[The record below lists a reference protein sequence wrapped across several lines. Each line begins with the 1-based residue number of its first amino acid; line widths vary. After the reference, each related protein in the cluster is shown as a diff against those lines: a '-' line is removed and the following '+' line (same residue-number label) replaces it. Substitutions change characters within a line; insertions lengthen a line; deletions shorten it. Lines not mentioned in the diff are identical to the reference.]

1 MALPPALVAEG
12 CGVVNGGRG
21 PAPLEISAGGRE
33 LEPTLRRVGVLTSG
47 GDCPGLN
54 AAIRAVVRT
63 AYEVYRAEVIG
74 IYDGFNGLL
83 PNGSTKTLQA
93 DDVRGLL
100 VQGGTI
106 LGTTNRGP
114 FQVDD
119 KGEPAPEAAGNFRA
133 VVKQGHILRLDGLVV
148 VGGDGSLRIGRAMH
162 RLGLRV
168 VGVPKTI
175 DNDLRMTERPFGFDT
190 AVSVAVDALDRLH
203 TVAVAHHRIMVCE
216 VMGREAGWIALNA
229 GLASG
234 ADAILLP
241 EIPFRWGPLAR
252 MVAERRARGRN
263 YSLIVVSE
271 GAFPVGGQPLYQAT
285 GRLGGIGGVVAE
297 ELYHRTDVESR
308 VTVLGHVQRGGTPTA
323 SDRVL
328 ASRLGEAAV
337 HLAARGDYGRMVAL
351 RADEV
356 VDVSLD
362 EAVVCCKLVPSDS
375 QLLRLGRSTGV
386 YFGDEPE

>member
-1 MALPPALVAEG
+1 MQPA
-12 CGVVNGGRG
+12 
-21 PAPLEISAGGRE
+21 
-33 LEPTLRRVGVLTSG
+33 LRRVGILTSG

-54 AAIRAVVRT
+54 AVIRAVVRT
-63 AYEVYRAEVIG
+63 AYEVYRAEVVG

-83 PNGSTKTLQA
+83 PGGNARPLSA

-114 FQVDD
+114 FKVDEQ
-119 KGEPAPEAAGNFRA
+119 GEPTPETLANYRA
-133 VVKQGHILRLDGLVV
+133 VVNQGRILKLDGVIV
-148 VGGDGSLRIGRAMH
+148 VGGDGSLRIARVVH

-175 DNDLRMTERPFGFDT
+175 DNDLGMTERTFGFDT
-190 AVSVAVDALDRLH
+190 AVAVAVDALDRLH

-216 VMGREAGWIALNA
+216 VMGREAGWIALHA

-241 EIPFRWGPLAR
+241 EIPFRWEPLAR

-263 YSLIVVSE
+263 YSLIVVAE
-271 GAFPVGGQPLYQAT
+271 GAYPVGGEPVYQAT
-285 GRLGGIGGVVAE
+285 GRLGGIGSVVGE
-297 ELYHRTDVESR
+297 ELFRRTDVETR
-308 VTVLGHVQRGGTPTA
+308 VTVLGHVQRGGTPT
-323 SDRVL
+323 SGDRVL

-337 HLAARGDYGRMVAL
+337 HLAGRGAYGRMVAL
-351 RADEV
+351 KADEV

-362 EAVVCCKLVPSDS
+362 EAVASCKLVPPDS
-375 QLLRLGRSTGV
+375 QLIRLGRSTGV